1 MSFVQNAAI
10 PLPTHC
16 PSCNSLLVLSQTG
29 IDLYC
34 PNTENCPEQITGR
47 LTYFCQKN
55 IANITGLSEKH
66 INRLHQELGIK
77 TIADLFNLDWE
88 AIVNWEGFGAKSVQ
102 NLQQS
107 IDKARVEI
115 MDYKFLAGLGIE
127 GVGPEVAKLICQ
139 TLNQKISNTN

>member
-1 MSFVQNAAI
+1 MSSVQNTVI

-16 PSCNSLLVLSQTG
+16 PSCNSSLVLSQTG

-34 PNTENCPEQITGR
+34 PNIEHCPQQVTGR

-55 IANITGLSEKH
+55 IANITGLSEKQ

-77 TIADLFNLDWE
+77 TIADLFDLDWQ

-107 IDKARVEI
+107 IQKTRAGI
-115 MDYKFLAGLGIE
+115 MDYKFLAGLSIE

-139 TLNQKISNTN
+139 TLNKNL